1 MTQQQKFHTDDITQ
15 CLHDKSGSHGAPNA
29 NLFNFTYLLVDLI
42 KVLFPSENGLQQNS
56 NASREDYIP
65 QILAVLLEI
74 HCVYI

>member
-1 MTQQQKFHTDDITQ
+1 MGLQMQI
-15 CLHDKSGSHGAPNA
+15 CSILRISWSI
-29 NLFNFTYLLVDLI
+29 LI
-42 KVLFPSENGLQQNS
+42 KVLFPSANGLQQNS

>member
-1 MTQQQKFHTDDITQ
+1 MTQQQKFHTDDINQ

-42 KVLFPSENGLQQNS
+42 KVLLPSENGLQQNS